1 MLDTAFEKRIQG
13 LNYTPEL
20 FYERDV
26 PGAIGLDIKTTVNM
40 TPFEPWKNTIL
51 YFEFETLLTNFL
63 GATTAQQ
70 IIKLKN

>member
-1 MLDTAFEKRIQG
+1 V
-13 LNYTPEL
+13 
-20 FYERDV
+20 RDV